1 MSIATVLGV
10 ESTSTPA
17 LREAHTRWHDWI
29 ELEPALDIGV
39 DLLDLGTWSWTRDP
53 RTDDVLR
60 ALARLGSP
68 RGHDEPLA
76 ATSLAWLLTPGAT
89 SIARQATSPAA
100 PNGVDELTA
109 SALWVACREAEW
121 EKPAPIAP
129 CVLRIVRRAV
139 QAELG
144 FGEGCKRA
152 DRAWAATNPWDP
164 QWGAWEIVIDPHR
177 PSSSTAASELL
188 ELLDD
193 AVTSQVITPADLEL
207 LVDIAIATDELEL
220 GAGAPARRQACGL
233 GSRAAATVVADRL
246 GLHEVTVR
254 RRLRRCLHDLTE
266 FAAGALHEPTA
277 A

>member
-1 MSIATVLGV
+1 
-10 ESTSTPA
+10 
-17 LREAHTRWHDWI
+17 AHTRWHDWV

-39 DLLDLGTWSWTRDP
+39 ELLDLDTWSWTRDP

-76 ATSLAWLLTPGAT
+76 ATILAWLLSPGAA
-89 SIARQATSPAA
+89 SIARQALSPADSGGA
-100 PNGVDELTA
+100 DELTA

-121 EKPAPIAP
+121 EKPAPVAP

-152 DRAWAATNPWDP
+152 DRAWAFANPWDP
-164 QWGAWEIVIDPHR
+164 QWGAWEIVIDPHQ
-177 PSSSTAASELL
+177 PSPSTAASELL

-193 AVTSQVITPADLEL
+193 AVRSEVITPSDLEL

-220 GAGAPARRQACGL
+220 HEGAPARRQACGL
-233 GSRAAATVVADRL
+233 GSRAAATVVANRL
-246 GLHEVTVR
+246 GLHEVTIR

-266 FAAGALHEPTA
+266 FAAGALHEQA
-277 A
+277 AA